1 MVLIISLTHQLT
13 ISTVQDTVLPLAWPI
28 KTVDGK
34 SEVKEVTV
42 PKGTLVFN
50 SIWAVNTSKDIWGE
64 DAREWKPT
72 RWLQPL
78 PESVSKARLPGVYSQ
93 M

>member
-64 DAREWKPT
+64 DAMEFK
-72 RWLQPL
+72 
-78 PESVSKARLPGVYSQ
+78 
-93 M
+93 